1 MTTSTTDPLKPFE
14 NNSSRQACRLKY
26 DFADDVAISLPT
38 FSAASHERNETKR
51 NDVSRLVVFL
61 MAFEREKE
69 RERSF

>member
-1 MTTSTTDPLKPFE
+1 M
-14 NNSSRQACRLKY
+14 KY

-69 RERSF
+69 RERERSF